1 MVYAEWD
8 WLIHVLYVK
17 RKISEFLQGDQSMVN
32 PLGSFSYC
40 RFYMVSIYEIS
51 REMQNSM

>member
-1 MVYAEWD
+1 MVCAEWD

-17 RKISEFLQGDQSMVN
+17 REISEFLQGDRSPVN
-32 PLGSFSYC
+32 PLGSLSYC
-40 RFYMVSIYEIS
+40 RFYMVLIYEIS